1 MQHAS
6 SDQHAHTIC
15 SLHLKQNVHKRSVVE
30 ITDVYVSLFRLE
42 LICFKTKWPELNQ
55 VEKR

>member
-1 MQHAS
+1 MLLQTSMLTPSALY
-6 SDQHAHTIC
+6 I
-15 SLHLKQNVHKRSVVE
+15 KENVHKRCVVE
-30 ITDVYVSLFRLE
+30 MTDVYVSLFRLE